1 MKNYALKKNIV
12 YINTT
17 HSSPIRIAQG
27 CHPKAYISDM
37 SNILPV
43 YFSF

>member
-1 MKNYALKKNIV
+1 MRIYALKKNIV
-12 YINTT
+12 YMNTNY
-17 HSSPIRIAQG
+17 SSPIRIAQG

-43 YFSF
+43 CFSF